1 MNEKKALELD
11 KNQENENEIVII
23 DQQNMSK
30 SNENLINVKSL
41 KSDLDKDIIERKSV
55 NSIDLTNNEKTK
67 EFKEFKSSSNL
78 RNLSNLYRSFIN
90 KTSYQSE
97 IKKRRRSIFP
107 NINKFVINE
116 KEEIL
121 NEADNLNLFNI
132 IKDRIVDV
140 KEDILQY
147 LEETKNKLEIKYNN
161 FIKNV
166 NELLLEKEKQLS
178 KILSGD
184 TGGENFI
191 NYANK
196 NLFNQL
202 DDILE
207 IHDYIFSALE
217 DNFNLLYSFLDQSN
231 LINQKKPIE
240 YFIDNNSKDI
250 LNCWI
255 LNKFD
260 FNQIDLSKIISNKEL
275 SDLFIGYVSKMNN
288 NEYSSISLQKYNKE
302 NFPLE
307 IELLNNNID
316 NVKKIKFIGLNKD
329 DINNIN
335 KELNGKVKDKK
346 KVNDNKSQAKKVRS
360 LSIINSDFK
369 KINPLKINFPSLK
382 IFKLKNSFMDI
393 SYIFNYIINESNS
406 LIKIH
411 LENINFTDN
420 SLKVFFELLSTK
432 KSITNTLKSLSFKG
446 NILTKIS
453 LDNFNLGEGVFKNL
467 LYLNFSKNNIY
478 EFSERIFRLVPEL
491 QVFDL
496 TDNNISNRILFD
508 FLKEG
513 KKILRFISLLSNNIF
528 IHNNNSNNTQYIK
541 YISDSLSTFQH
552 KIKKISFCLTFNQN
566 NIYQFTKL
574 KISPAVKISL
584 YKLDLSFCGL
594 NDENLWKFFKNN
606 FGLLNLEVLN
616 LSNNYLTNNFFD
628 LCSGSKGDIILAK
641 IKVIDL
647 SFNDIDMKEL
657 KNLKT
662 LEKFIDNHHE
672 LKRLKLQYTEFFEG
686 FILLVKLNDFK
697 QEVNPIIKKLIS
709 REIKFVLE
717 PNLNNIDSGLLNN
730 ILSYK
735 DKTY

>member
-55 NSIDLTNNEKTK
+55 NSLDLTNNEKTK

-90 KTSYQSE
+90 KTNYQSE

-275 SDLFIGYVSKMNN
+275 SDLFIGYLSKMNN

-335 KELNGKVKDKK
+335 KEINGKLKDKK

-453 LDNFNLGEGVFKNL
+453 LDNFNLGESVFKNL

-574 KISPAVKISL
+574 IISPAVKISL

>member
-55 NSIDLTNNEKTK
+55 NSLDLTNNEKTK

-90 KTSYQSE
+90 KTNYQSE

-335 KELNGKVKDKK
+335 KEINGKLKDKK

-574 KISPAVKISL
+574 IISPAVKISL